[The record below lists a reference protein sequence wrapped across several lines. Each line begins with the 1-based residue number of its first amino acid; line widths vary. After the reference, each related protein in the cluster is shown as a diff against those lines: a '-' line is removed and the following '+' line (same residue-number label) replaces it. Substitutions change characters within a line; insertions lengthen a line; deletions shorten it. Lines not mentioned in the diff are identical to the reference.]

1 MEQRVLLWVVK
12 ELQVHFRGRL
22 LRDNLRK
29 WEDLPT
35 CYRVSVQMSDVLQ
48 GSRHYEDVL
57 VAVRSLCGKVIEWRE
72 PRAESW
78 HSTSIIYEARH
89 EKGSGVVSFYVSVS
103 LLELILDFS
112 FGFSKFSLENIFRL
126 RSPYAMRLY
135 ALMSSQRRP
144 VTLRVESLYGM
155 FDLSGK
161 YAQVSD
167 FEKKV
172 LRPARKSLDDLKM
185 NSFSYAANKPGRKIL
200 SYTFFPIHREF
211 DDKKKLLAQLPVS
224 AVCHAQ
230 LKKVLLDE
238 FGFSSRELG
247 SHKELLDEFSKLPSW
262 ESSLSDI
269 LHRFRK
275 GAKGKG
281 WVIAALR
288 GEVDNS

>member
-1 MEQRVLLWVVK
+1 MEQRVLLQVVRG
-12 ELQVHFRGRL
+12 LQVRFRGRL
-22 LRDNLRK
+22 LA
-29 WEDLPT
+29 EDLQKRAEIPT
-35 CYRVSVQMSDVLQ
+35 SYKVSLQMSDVLA

-57 VAVRSLCGKVIEWRE
+57 DAVRSLCGKVIEWRE
-72 PRAESW
+72 PRAATW

-103 LLELILDFS
+103 LLALILDFS

-144 VTLRVESLYGM
+144 VAFRVETLYQM

-172 LRPARKSLDDLKM
+172 LRPAKKILDELKI
-185 NSFSYAANKPGRKIL
+185 NSFSYSANKPGRKIL
-200 SYTFFPIHREF
+200 SYTFFPIRREF

-288 GEVDNS
+288 GEVDND